1 MGQHL
6 VNKLATDRAG
16 AGTELLW
23 WLHFTFMSSEQNAK
37 RQPSLLDASCDNFVH
52 DLAELSP
59 TEATA
64 WGIPGYEGELQDF
77 SPSYY
82 EEVADRTREMMAD
95 LDALDDTTDES
106 DDEDD
111 FDDVDYVTAA
121 VLRDRL
127 CLELDLHHHG
137 EDIRSLNNIASPVQT
152 IRDTLLLMP
161 QETQEDHE
169 AIRSRLSKVSTAL
182 HGHRDSLVEA
192 ASRGMIPPQRQIS
205 DAIMQCERL
214 ADADSMLD
222 GLGVHGSEVDSAK
235 AAFGDFSDWLSNELQ
250 PQSSPEDAVGRE
262 RYERFSRLFVGDS
275 VDLDEAYEWGLQ
287 RVQDIRAEQEEIAHK
302 LYGSECSPRAAMRN
316 LNHEER
322 YQLRGT
328 DSLVKWMQETADNVI
343 SELNGTAFDIPE
355 EILDIECCIDP
366 AGTGGIFYTPPAD
379 DFSRPGRMW
388 WSVPAGQELFHTWQ
402 ELTTVHHEG
411 VPGHHLQIG
420 TALVQADLNLWRR
433 AVTWNSG
440 HGEGWALY
448 AEQLMAD
455 LGYLED
461 PGFRMGLLDSQRLR
475 AARVVVDIGLHLG
488 KKLPE
493 ANSSGKWDKS
503 HVKTFMRENTAMDD
517 ANLNFEVT
525 RYLGWPGQ
533 APSYAL
539 GERLWKKTRD
549 SAVEQGME
557 VKEFHSKALAL
568 GSVPMSILRDTILD

>member
-1 MGQHL
+1 
-6 VNKLATDRAG
+6 
-16 AGTELLW
+16 
-23 WLHFTFMSSEQNAK
+23 MSSEQNAK

-77 SPSYY
+77 SPAYF

-137 EDIRSLNNIASPVQT
+137 EDIRSLNNISSPVQT
-152 IRDTLLLMP
+152 IRDSLLLMP
-161 QETQEDHE
+161 QETDEDHE
-169 AIRSRLSKVSTAL
+169 AIRSRLSKVGTAL
-182 HGHRDSLVEA
+182 HGYRDSLVEA

-205 DAIMQCERL
+205 EVIVQCERL

-222 GLGVHGSEVDSAK
+222 GLGVHGSEIDSAK
-235 AAFGDFSDWLSNELQ
+235 TAFGDFSDWLSNELQ
-250 PQSSPEDAVGRE
+250 PQSSTEDAVGRE
-262 RYERFSRLFVGDS
+262 RYERFSRLFVGDT
-275 VDLDEAYEWGLQ
+275 VNLDEAYEWGLQ
-287 RVQDIRAEQEEIAHK
+287 RLQEIRVEQEAIAHQ
-302 LYGSECSPRAAMRN
+302 LYGSECSTRAAMRN
-316 LNHEER
+316 LNQEER

-328 DSLVKWMQETADNVI
+328 EALVKWMQETADNVI
-343 SELNGTAFDIPE
+343 TELNGSAFDIPE

-388 WSVPAGQELFHTWQ
+388 WSVPAGQDLFHTWQ

-420 TALVQADLNLWRR
+420 TALVQEDLNLWRR

-448 AEQLMAD
+448 AEQFMAD
-455 LGYLED
+455 MGYLED

-488 KKLPE
+488 KKLPD

-539 GERLWKKTRD
+539 GERLWQNTRD
-549 SAVEQGME
+549 SAVAQGME
-557 VKEFHSKALAL
+557 VKDFHSQALAL
-568 GSVPMSILRDTILD
+568 GSVPMSILRDIILN

>member
-1 MGQHL
+1 
-6 VNKLATDRAG
+6 
-16 AGTELLW
+16 
-23 WLHFTFMSSEQNAK
+23 MSSEQNAK
-37 RQPSLLDASCDNFVH
+37 RRPSLLDASCDNFVH

-77 SPSYY
+77 SPAYF

-152 IRDTLLLMP
+152 IRDSLLLMP
-161 QETQEDHE
+161 QETDEDHE
-169 AIRSRLSKVSTAL
+169 AIRSRLSKVGTAL
-182 HGHRDSLVEA
+182 HGYRDSLVEA

-205 DAIMQCERL
+205 EVIVQCERL

-222 GLGVHGSEVDSAK
+222 GLGVHGSEIDSAK
-235 AAFGDFSDWLSNELQ
+235 TAFGDFSDWLSNELQ
-250 PQSSPEDAVGRE
+250 PQSSTEDAVGRE
-262 RYERFSRLFVGDS
+262 RYERFSRLFVGDT
-275 VDLDEAYEWGLQ
+275 VNLDEAYEWGLQ
-287 RVQDIRAEQEEIAHK
+287 RLQEIRVEQEAIAHQ
-302 LYGSECSPRAAMRN
+302 LYGSECSTRAAMRN
-316 LNHEER
+316 LNQEER

-328 DSLVKWMQETADNVI
+328 EALVKWMQETADNVI
-343 SELNGTAFDIPE
+343 TELNGSAFDIPE

-388 WSVPAGQELFHTWQ
+388 WSVPAGQDLFHTWQ

-420 TALVQADLNLWRR
+420 TALVQEDLNLWRR

-455 LGYLED
+455 MGYLED

-488 KKLPE
+488 KKLPD

-539 GERLWKKTRD
+539 GERLWQNTRD
-549 SAVEQGME
+549 SAVAQGME
-557 VKEFHSKALAL
+557 VKDFHSQALAL
-568 GSVPMSILRDTILD
+568 GSVPMSILRDIILN

>member
-1 MGQHL
+1 
-6 VNKLATDRAG
+6 
-16 AGTELLW
+16 
-23 WLHFTFMSSEQNAK
+23 MSSEQNAK

-77 SPSYY
+77 SPAYF

-152 IRDTLLLMP
+152 IRDSLLLMP
-161 QETQEDHE
+161 RETDEDHE
-169 AIRSRLSKVSTAL
+169 AIRSRLSKVGTAL
-182 HGHRDSLVEA
+182 HGYRDSLVEA

-205 DAIMQCERL
+205 EVIVQCERL

-222 GLGVHGSEVDSAK
+222 GLGVHGSEIDSAK
-235 AAFGDFSDWLSNELQ
+235 TAFGDFSDWLSNELQ
-250 PQSSPEDAVGRE
+250 PQSSTEDAVGRE
-262 RYERFSRLFVGDS
+262 RYERFSRLFVGDT
-275 VDLDEAYEWGLQ
+275 VNLDEAYEWGLQ
-287 RVQDIRAEQEEIAHK
+287 RLQEIRVEQEAIAHQ
-302 LYGSECSPRAAMRN
+302 LYGSECSTRAAMRN
-316 LNHEER
+316 LNQEER

-328 DSLVKWMQETADNVI
+328 EALVKWMQETADNVI
-343 SELNGTAFDIPE
+343 TELNGSAFDIPE

-388 WSVPAGQELFHTWQ
+388 WSVPAGQDLFHTWQ

-420 TALVQADLNLWRR
+420 TALVQEDLNLWRR

-455 LGYLED
+455 MGYLED

-488 KKLPE
+488 KKLPD

-539 GERLWKKTRD
+539 GERLWQNTRD
-549 SAVEQGME
+549 SAVAQGME
-557 VKEFHSKALAL
+557 VKDFHSQALAL
-568 GSVPMSILRDTILD
+568 GSVPMSILRDIILN

>member
-1 MGQHL
+1 
-6 VNKLATDRAG
+6 
-16 AGTELLW
+16 
-23 WLHFTFMSSEQNAK
+23 MSSEQNAK

-64 WGIPGYEGELQDF
+64 WGIRGYEGELQDF
-77 SPSYY
+77 SPAYF

-111 FDDVDYVTAA
+111 FDDVDYITAA

-152 IRDTLLLMP
+152 IRDSLLLMP
-161 QETQEDHE
+161 QETDEDHE
-169 AIRSRLSKVSTAL
+169 AIRSRLSKVGTAL
-182 HGHRDSLVEA
+182 HGYRDSLVEA

-205 DAIMQCERL
+205 EVIVQCERL

-222 GLGVHGSEVDSAK
+222 GLGVHGSEIDSAK
-235 AAFGDFSDWLSNELQ
+235 TAFGDFSDWLSNELQ
-250 PQSSPEDAVGRE
+250 PQSSTEDAVGRE
-262 RYERFSRLFVGDS
+262 RYERFSRLFVGDT
-275 VDLDEAYEWGLQ
+275 VNLDEAYEWGLQ
-287 RVQDIRAEQEEIAHK
+287 RLQEIRVEQEAIAHQ
-302 LYGSECSPRAAMRN
+302 LYGSECSTRAAMRN
-316 LNHEER
+316 LNQEER

-328 DSLVKWMQETADNVI
+328 EALVKWMQETADNVI
-343 SELNGTAFDIPE
+343 TELNGSAFDIPE

-388 WSVPAGQELFHTWQ
+388 WSVPAGQDLFHTWQ

-420 TALVQADLNLWRR
+420 TALVQEDLNLWRR

-455 LGYLED
+455 MGYLED

-488 KKLPE
+488 KKLPD

-539 GERLWKKTRD
+539 GERLWQNTRD
-549 SAVEQGME
+549 SAVAQGME
-557 VKEFHSKALAL
+557 VKDFHSQALAL
-568 GSVPMSILRDTILD
+568 GSVPMSILRDIILN